1 VEWLLPGPNGPVAAR
16 FCRACAPAGGPVDE
30 VLCARCGDG
39 PLLAGELTEMDL
51 QATAAVD
58 GWLVEHGWRL
68 SGPVCPDC
76 VAEVFR

>member
-1 VEWLLPGPNGPVAAR
+1 
-16 FCRACAPAGGPVDE
+16 
-30 VLCARCGDG
+30 
-39 PLLAGELTEMDL
+39 MDL

-76 VAEVFR
+76 VAEASR